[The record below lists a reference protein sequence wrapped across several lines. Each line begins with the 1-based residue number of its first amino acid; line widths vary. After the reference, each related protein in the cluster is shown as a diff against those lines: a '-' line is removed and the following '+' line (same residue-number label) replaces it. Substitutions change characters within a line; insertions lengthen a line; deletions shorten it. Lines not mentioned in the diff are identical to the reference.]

1 MLTRAWAGEGMT
13 RLPLVQ
19 GAALTGELRAPDGS
33 LWGPGAEHGP
43 LA

>member
-1 MLTRAWAGEGMT
+1 MT

-19 GAALTGELRAPDGS
+19 GAAPTGELRAPGGG